1 MASKDAW
8 KLLMNH
14 FGFKYHQG
22 KYCLPGKENK
32 PGKDSCAIEGRHY
45 FPTLMELRKHLCAYG
60 LPRCKVFLQNSDVN
74 SISLWVRFANIRGLP
89 DAAFVNPADV
99 GGYLS
104 FREAWTMLQKLGLT
118 WASGSYIVDYP
129 DPSKEAKRFDNQE
142 DMYVHLAR
150 FGIPHIHSS
159 TNVGMTEDDRL
170 RLDLYIASA
179 KIDSL

>member
-1 MASKDAW
+1 
-8 KLLMNH
+8 
-14 FGFKYHQG
+14 
-22 KYCLPGKENK
+22 
-32 PGKDSCAIEGRHY
+32 
-45 FPTLMELRKHLCAYG
+45 
-60 LPRCKVFLQNSDVN
+60 
-74 SISLWVRFANIRGLP
+74 
-89 DAAFVNPADV
+89 
-99 GGYLS
+99 
-104 FREAWTMLQKLGLT
+104 MLQKLGLT

-159 TNVGMTEDDRL
+159 ANVGMTEDDRL